1 MSDPAFEVTYRVG
14 MANLNAFFGTW
25 LKRTWFDRTS
35 RRRFLLYWAIVT
47 ALIGIG
53 LRSFIADKHMWQS
66 DLVINLIGGA
76 LGGIAFLLYSAVITF
91 VLTQALGPPLIYLAQ
106 TATFTFGPMSTRPL
120 MKLKAG
126 PSGVTL
132 RPSLKPK
139 GPCFYSPPAI
149 APPLS
154 RNPLSPPHPKP
165 KPLLPLRRHSGKK
178 PARSSDRFYRF
189 LTCAGR
195 AIFVSAR

>member
-1 MSDPAFEVTYRVG
+1 MNDPAFQVTYRVG

-91 VLTQALGPPLIYLAQ
+91 VLTQVLGPPLIYLAQ
-106 TATFTFGPMSTRPL
+106 TATFAFGPMRKRVSRLRATPV
-120 MKLKAG
+120 
-126 PSGVTL
+126 GVDKTTDETESRTKWRDFTAVVETKRTVL
-132 RPSLKPK
+132 L
-139 GPCFYSPPAI
+139 FT
-149 APPLS
+149 S
-154 RNPLSPPHPKP
+154 RNSATIVPKSAFASPSEADAFAAFAKARW
-165 KPLLPLRRHSGKK
+165 KEAHSV
-178 PARSSDRFYRF
+178 F
-189 LTCAGR
+189 
-195 AIFVSAR
+195 

>member
-106 TATFTFGPMSTRPL
+106 TATFTFGPMGVDKTTDETESRTKWRDFTAVVETKRTVLLFTPRDSATIVP
-120 MKLKAG
+120 KSAFASPSEAEAFAAFAKAQW
-126 PSGVTL
+126 
-132 RPSLKPK
+132 KE
-139 GPCFYSPPAI
+139 
-149 APPLS
+149 
-154 RNPLSPPHPKP
+154 
-165 KPLLPLRRHSGKK
+165 
-178 PARSSDRFYRF
+178 ARSVF
-189 LTCAGR
+189 
-195 AIFVSAR
+195 